1 MSTPAIKTR
10 VSIEGEKEY
19 KAALAEINSGLRV
32 LNSEMKLTS
41 TQFAEN
47 ADGMDALT
55 AKGDILERQILS
67 QKEKIE
73 TLKAALQNSAE
84 AFGESDKKTS
94 AWKVSLNN
102 AEAELVKMEREL
114 RTNREAVQQAAQAAQ
129 SAENAFDDMSD
140 ALGENSDAAKE
151 GGPLIDKLRDA
162 FGGGAEGANNFGSIV
177 DDLAGKL
184 GINLP
189 GGASKAL
196 ESLGGLSGGTAAAAG
211 AFAALIAAVVEIEK
225 ALIGLTTD
233 RAAAATE
240 LANIAETINM
250 DVTATQQ
257 WDYVLKTV
265 GSSIGEAQGDLSAF
279 QERIM
284 DAATGT
290 GEASEMFAKLG
301 VNVVDQTGALRDTE
315 SVLLDTVHALQLM
328 ADETERNATSS
339 TLLGGT
345 GEKLIPIYNQSAESL
360 DYLLEKKKELGIM
373 TGDEI
378 EALKDVSEALLDYEE
393 RTTSAKDTIAAE
405 FAPAMAAFQE
415 EMGIALQDLG
425 EAAEESGLVNF
436 FGAILELITAL
447 LPLIQHLGTG
457 LEALE
462 PVFDTLSIALGVVA
476 DVLALVVNG
485 VAAFQDLVMDI
496 PRLLFGWG
504 GESNYDKYLD
514 NIAGIFS
521 GNDSA
526 TKRALT
532 NAYNSSGHYNFA
544 GGYTWVGENGPELAY
559 LPQGTRIFNNQ
570 ESRELGGDVFYVTID
585 AKNVREF
592 NDIVA
597 MAQAKRRTER
607 MEVAK

>member
-1 MSTPAIKTR
+1 MAGPTIKTR
-10 VSIEGEKEY
+10 IALDGEKEY
-19 KAALAEINSGLRV
+19 KKAVEEISSGLRV

-47 ADGMDALT
+47 ANSMEAMA
-55 AKGDILERQILS
+55 AKGDVLERQILS

-84 AFGESDKKTS
+84 AFGESDKKTND
-94 AWKVSLNN
+94 WKASLYK
-102 AEAELVKMEREL
+102 AEAELIKMERKL
-114 RTNREAVQQAAQAAQ
+114 RNNREAMEQAGKAAEENDTIFSKLSNIFGNTGT
-129 SAENAFDDMSD
+129 SAKGLGDM
-140 ALGENSDAAKE
+140 A
-151 GGPLIDKLRDA
+151 
-162 FGGGAEGANNFGSIV
+162 

-184 GINLP
+184 GVNLP
-189 GGASKAL
+189 EGAKEALNAMGDVNAQTALLAGG
-196 ESLGGLSGGTAAAAG
+196 AAAA
-211 AFAALIAAVVEIEK
+211 AAAIAEIEK

-250 DVTATQQ
+250 DVTATQK

-290 GEASEMFAKLG
+290 GEAAEMFAKLG
-301 VNVVDQTGALRDTE
+301 VNVIDQNGALRDTE

-328 ADETERNATSS
+328 ADETERNAISS

-360 DYLLEKKKELGIM
+360 DYLLEKKKELGIL

-393 RTTSAKDTIAAE
+393 RATSAKDTIAAE
-405 FAPAMAAFQE
+405 FAPALEEFYNMA
-415 EMGIALQDLG
+415 GVGLQGLG
-425 EAAEESGLVNF
+425 ESAEKSGLVNF
-436 FGAILELITAL
+436 FGSILELVSAL
-447 LPLIQHLGTG
+447 APAFDLLGAAI
-457 LEALE
+457 EFLE
-462 PVFDTLSIALGVVA
+462 PGFDMLSITLGLVA
-476 DVLALVVNG
+476 DGLNIVVNLASALANLLTFDFAG
-485 VAAFQDLVMDI
+485 AGDNWDNVM
-496 PRLLFGWG
+496 
-504 GESNYDKYLD
+504 S
-514 NIAGIFS
+514 IFS
-521 GNDSA
+521 GNSA
-526 TKRALT
+526 TERSFV
-532 NAYNSSGHYNFA
+532 NAINSSGNANFA

-570 ESRELGGDVFYVTID
+570 ESRELGGDIINVTIS
-585 AKNVREF
+585 AKDVKEF

-597 MAQAKRRTER
+597 VAKAARRTER

>member
-1 MSTPAIKTR
+1 MSTPTIKTKFAL
-10 VSIEGEKEY
+10 EGEKEY
-19 KAALAEINSGLRV
+19 KAALAEINSGLKV
-32 LNSEMKLTS
+32 LNSEMKLTAA
-41 TQFAEN
+41 QFEDN

-162 FGGGAEGANNFGSIV
+162 FGGGAEGANNFGGIV

-189 GGASKAL
+189 SGASKAL

-225 ALIGLTTD
+225 ALISLTTD

-250 DVTATQQ
+250 DVEATQQ

-265 GSSIGEAQGDLSAF
+265 GSSISEAQGDLSAF
-279 QERIM
+279 QEKIM
-284 DAATGT
+284 EAKEGT
-290 GEASEMFAKLG
+290 GEAAEMFEKLG
-301 VNVVDQTGALRDTE
+301 VNVTDQTGALRDTE
-315 SVLLDTVHALQLM
+315 SVLLDTVHALQVM

-339 TLLGGT
+339 ILLGGT

-360 DYLLEKKKELGIM
+360 DYLLEKKKELGLM
-373 TGDEI
+373 NGDEI
-378 EALKDVSEALLDYEE
+378 EALKDVSEALLEYEE

-405 FAPAMAAFQE
+405 FAPALEEFYKMAGEGVQ
-415 EMGIALQDLG
+415 GLG
-425 EAAEESGLVNF
+425 ESAEKSGLVNF
-436 FGAILELITAL
+436 FGSILELVSSLAPAL
-447 LPLIQHLGTG
+447 DILGAAI
-457 LEALE
+457 EYIE
-462 PVFDTLSIALGVVA
+462 PVFDVFSIALGLVA
-476 DVLALVVNG
+476 DGLSIVVNLASALANLLTFDFAG
-485 VAAFQDLVMDI
+485 AGDNWDNVM
-496 PRLLFGWG
+496 
-504 GESNYDKYLD
+504 S
-514 NIAGIFS
+514 IFS
-521 GNDSA
+521 GNSA
-526 TKRALT
+526 TERT
-532 NAYNSSGHYNFA
+532 FVNAINSSGDYNFG

-570 ESRELGGDVFYVTID
+570 ESRELGGDTWYVTID
-585 AKNVREF
+585 AKNVKEF

>member
-1 MSTPAIKTR
+1 MPTPTIKTK
-10 VSIEGEKEY
+10 VAIDGEKEY

-47 ADGMDALT
+47 AEGMEALT

-67 QKEKIE
+67 QGEKIE
-73 TLKAALQNSAE
+73 TLKAALQNSAD
-84 AFGESDKKTS
+84 AFGESDKRTS

-102 AEAELVKMEREL
+102 AEAELVKLEREL
-114 RTNREAVQQAAQAAQ
+114 RDNREAIEQASQAALG
-129 SAENAFDDMSD
+129 AENAFDDMSD
-140 ALGENSDAAKE
+140 ALDENSGSAKNL
-151 GGPLIDKLRDA
+151 GDL
-162 FGGGAEGANNFGSIV
+162 AEE
-177 DDLAGKL
+177 LAGKL

-189 GGASKAL
+189 DGAKEALSALGDVNAQTALLAGG
-196 ESLGGLSGGTAAAAG
+196 AAAA
-211 AFAALIAAVVEIEK
+211 AAAIIEIEK

-240 LANIAETINM
+240 LSNIAQTINM
-250 DVTATQQ
+250 DVEATQQ

-290 GEASEMFAKLG
+290 GEAAEMFAKLG
-301 VNVVDQTGALRDTE
+301 VNVTDQTGALRDTE

-328 ADETERNATSS
+328 ADETERNAVSS

-373 TGDEI
+373 SGDEI

-405 FAPAMAAFQE
+405 FAPALEEFYNMA
-415 EMGIALQDLG
+415 GVGLQGLG
-425 EAAEESGLVNF
+425 ESAEKSGLVNF
-436 FGAILELITAL
+436 FGSILELVSAL
-447 LPLIQHLGTG
+447 APAFGLLGSAVE
-457 LEALE
+457 LLE
-462 PVFDTLSIALGVVA
+462 PVFDGFSIALGIVA
-476 DVLALVVNG
+476 DGLNIVVSLA
-485 VAAFQDLVMDI
+485 AALADLLTLDFAGAGKNWDNVM
-496 PRLLFGWG
+496 
-504 GESNYDKYLD
+504 S
-514 NIAGIFS
+514 IFS
-521 GNDSA
+521 GNSA
-526 TKRALT
+526 TERSFV
-532 NAYNSSGHYNFA
+532 NAINSSGNANFA

-559 LPQGTRIFNNQ
+559 FPQGTRIFNNQ

-585 AKNVREF
+585 AKNVKEF

-597 MAQAKRRTER
+597 MAKAKRRTER
-607 MEVAK
+607 MEVPK

>member
-55 AKGDILERQILS
+55 AKSDILERQILS

-84 AFGESDKKTS
+84 AFGESDKRTS

-114 RTNREAVQQAAQAAQ
+114 RDNREAMEQAGKAAE
-129 SAENAFDDMSD
+129 ENDTIFS
-140 ALGENSDAAKE
+140 
-151 GGPLIDKLRDA
+151 KLSNI
-162 FGGGAEGANNFGSIV
+162 FGGTEDSAKGLGDMAE
-177 DDLAGKL
+177 DLAGKL

-189 GGASKAL
+189 DGAKEALNAMGDVNAQTVLLAGG
-196 ESLGGLSGGTAAAAG
+196 AAAA
-211 AFAALIAAVVEIEK
+211 AAAIAEIEK

-250 DVTATQQ
+250 DVEATQK

-290 GEASEMFAKLG
+290 GEAAEMFAKLG
-301 VNVVDQTGALRDTE
+301 VNVVDQNGALRDTE

-328 ADETERNATSS
+328 ADETERNAISS

-360 DYLLEKKKELGIM
+360 DYLLEKKKELGIL

-393 RTTSAKDTIAAE
+393 RATSAKDTIAAE
-405 FAPAMAAFQE
+405 FAPALEEFYNMA
-415 EMGIALQDLG
+415 GVGLQGLG
-425 EAAEESGLVNF
+425 ESAEKSGLVNF
-436 FGAILELITAL
+436 FGSILELVSAL
-447 LPLIQHLGTG
+447 APAFGLLGSAVE
-457 LEALE
+457 LLE
-462 PVFDTLSIALGVVA
+462 PVFDGFSIALGIVA
-476 DVLALVVNG
+476 DGLNIVVSLA
-485 VAAFQDLVMDI
+485 AALADLLTLDFAGAGKNWDTVM
-496 PRLLFGWG
+496 
-504 GESNYDKYLD
+504 S
-514 NIAGIFS
+514 IFS
-521 GNDSA
+521 GNSA
-526 TKRALT
+526 TERSFV
-532 NAYNSSGHYNFA
+532 NAINSSGNANFA

-570 ESRELGGDVFYVTID
+570 ESRELGGDIINVTIS
-585 AKNVREF
+585 AKDVKEF

-597 MAQAKRRTER
+597 IAKTARRTER
-607 MEVAK
+607 MEVPK

>member
-1 MSTPAIKTR
+1 MSTPTIKTKFAL
-10 VSIEGEKEY
+10 EGEKEY
-19 KAALAEINSGLRV
+19 KAALAEINSGLKV
-32 LNSEMKLTS
+32 LNSEMKLTAA
-41 TQFAEN
+41 QFEDN

-225 ALIGLTTD
+225 ALISLTTD

-250 DVTATQQ
+250 DVEATQQ

-265 GSSIGEAQGDLSAF
+265 GSSISEAQGDLSAF
-279 QERIM
+279 QEKIM
-284 DAATGT
+284 EAKEGT
-290 GEASEMFAKLG
+290 GEAAEMFEKLG
-301 VNVVDQTGALRDTE
+301 VNVTDQTGALRDTE
-315 SVLLDTVHALQLM
+315 SVLLDTVHALQVM

-339 TLLGGT
+339 ILLGGT

-360 DYLLEKKKELGIM
+360 DYLLEKKKELGLM
-373 TGDEI
+373 NGDEI
-378 EALKDVSEALLDYEE
+378 EALKDVSEALLEYEE

-405 FAPAMAAFQE
+405 FAPALEEFYKMAGEGVQ
-415 EMGIALQDLG
+415 GLG
-425 EAAEESGLVNF
+425 ESAEKSGLVNF
-436 FGAILELITAL
+436 FGSILELVSSLAPAL
-447 LPLIQHLGTG
+447 DLLGAAI
-457 LEALE
+457 EFLE
-462 PVFDTLSIALGVVA
+462 PVFDAFSIALGLVA
-476 DVLALVVNG
+476 DGLSIVVNLASALANLLTFDFAG
-485 VAAFQDLVMDI
+485 AGDNWDNVM
-496 PRLLFGWG
+496 
-504 GESNYDKYLD
+504 S
-514 NIAGIFS
+514 IFS
-521 GNDSA
+521 GKSA
-526 TKRALT
+526 TERT
-532 NAYNSSGHYNFA
+532 FVNAINSSGDYNFG

-570 ESRELGGDVFYVTID
+570 ESRELGGDIINVTIS
-585 AKNVREF
+585 AKDVKEF

-597 MAQAKRRTER
+597 IAKAARRTER
-607 MEVAK
+607 MEVPK

>member
-55 AKGDILERQILS
+55 AKSDILERQILS

-84 AFGESDKKTS
+84 AFGESDKRTS

-114 RTNREAVQQAAQAAQ
+114 RDNREAMEQAGKAAEENDTIFSKLSNIFGDTGS
-129 SAENAFDDMSD
+129 SAKGLGDM
-140 ALGENSDAAKE
+140 A
-151 GGPLIDKLRDA
+151 
-162 FGGGAEGANNFGSIV
+162 

-184 GINLP
+184 GVNLP
-189 GGASKAL
+189 DGAKEALNAMGDVNAQTALLAGG
-196 ESLGGLSGGTAAAAG
+196 AAAA
-211 AFAALIAAVVEIEK
+211 AAAIAEIEK

-250 DVTATQQ
+250 DVEATQQ

-290 GEASEMFAKLG
+290 GEAAEMFAKLG
-301 VNVVDQTGALRDTE
+301 VNVTDQNGALRDTE

-328 ADETERNATSS
+328 ADETERNAISS

-360 DYLLEKKKELGIM
+360 DYLLEKKKELGIL

-393 RTTSAKDTIAAE
+393 RATSAKDTIAAE
-405 FAPAMAAFQE
+405 FAPALE
-415 EMGIALQDLG
+415 EFYNIAGVGLQGLG
-425 EAAEESGLVNF
+425 ESAEKSGLVNF
-436 FGAILELITAL
+436 FGSILELVSAL
-447 LPLIQHLGTG
+447 APAFGLLGSAVE
-457 LEALE
+457 LLE
-462 PVFDTLSIALGVVA
+462 PVFDGFSIALGIVA
-476 DVLALVVNG
+476 DGLNIVVSLA
-485 VAAFQDLVMDI
+485 AALADLLTLDFAGAGKNWDNVM
-496 PRLLFGWG
+496 
-504 GESNYDKYLD
+504 S
-514 NIAGIFS
+514 IFS
-521 GNDSA
+521 GNSA
-526 TKRALT
+526 TERSFV
-532 NAYNSSGHYNFA
+532 NAINSSGNANFA

>member
-19 KAALAEINSGLRV
+19 KAALTEINSGLRV

-55 AKGDILERQILS
+55 AKSDILERQILS

-84 AFGESDKKTS
+84 AFGESDKRTS

-114 RTNREAVQQAAQAAQ
+114 RDNREAMEQAGNAAEENDTIFSKLSNIFGDTGT
-129 SAENAFDDMSD
+129 SAKGLGDM
-140 ALGENSDAAKE
+140 A
-151 GGPLIDKLRDA
+151 
-162 FGGGAEGANNFGSIV
+162 

-184 GINLP
+184 GVNLP
-189 GGASKAL
+189 EGAKEALNAMGDVNAQTALLAGGAAAS
-196 ESLGGLSGGTAAAAG
+196 AAA
-211 AFAALIAAVVEIEK
+211 IVEIEK

-290 GEASEMFAKLG
+290 GEAAEMFAKLG

-328 ADETERNATSS
+328 ADETERNAISS

-393 RTTSAKDTIAAE
+393 RTTSAKNTIAAE
-405 FAPAMAAFQE
+405 FAPALE
-415 EMGIALQDLG
+415 EFYNIAGTGLQGLG
-425 EAAEESGLVNF
+425 ESAEKSGLVNF
-436 FGAILELITAL
+436 FG
-447 LPLIQHLGTG
+447 
-457 LEALE
+457 
-462 PVFDTLSIALGVVA
+462 S
-476 DVLALVVNG
+476 VLALVSALAPG
-485 VAAFQDLVMDI
+485 FDLLGAAIEFLEPGFDMFSITLGLVADGLNIVLNLASALANLLTFDFAGAGDNWDNVM
-496 PRLLFGWG
+496 
-504 GESNYDKYLD
+504 S
-514 NIAGIFS
+514 IFS
-521 GNDSA
+521 GNSA
-526 TKRALT
+526 TERSFV
-532 NAYNSSGHYNFA
+532 NAFNASGNANFA

-592 NDIVA
+592 NDIVS
-597 MAQAKRRTER
+597 MVQAKRRTER

>member
-47 ADGMDALT
+47 ADGMDALA
-55 AKGDILERQILS
+55 AKSDILERQILS
-67 QKEKIE
+67 QNEKIE
-73 TLKAALQNSAE
+73 TLKSALQNSAE
-84 AFGESDKKTS
+84 AFGQSDKRTS
-94 AWKVSLNN
+94 AWTVSLNN

-114 RTNREAVQQAAQAAQ
+114 RDNREAMEQAGKAAE
-129 SAENAFDDMSD
+129 ENDTIFS
-140 ALGENSDAAKE
+140 
-151 GGPLIDKLRDA
+151 KLSNI
-162 FGGGAEGANNFGSIV
+162 FGGTEDSAKGLGDMA

-189 GGASKAL
+189 DGAKEALNAMGDVNAQTALLAGG
-196 ESLGGLSGGTAAAAG
+196 AAAA
-211 AFAALIAAVVEIEK
+211 AAAIAEIEK
-225 ALIGLTTD
+225 ALIGLTSD

-250 DVTATQQ
+250 DVEATQQ

-290 GEASEMFAKLG
+290 GEAAEMFAKLG
-301 VNVVDQTGALRDTE
+301 VNVIDQNGALRDTE

-328 ADETERNATSS
+328 ADETERNAISS

-360 DYLLEKKKELGIM
+360 DYLLEKKKELGIL

-393 RTTSAKDTIAAE
+393 RATSAKDTIAAE
-405 FAPAMAAFQE
+405 FAPALE
-415 EMGIALQDLG
+415 EFYNIAGVGLQGLG
-425 EAAEESGLVNF
+425 ESAEKSGLVNF
-436 FGAILELITAL
+436 FGSILELVSAL
-447 LPLIQHLGTG
+447 APAFGLLGSAVE
-457 LEALE
+457 LLE
-462 PVFDTLSIALGVVA
+462 PVFDGFSIALGIVA
-476 DVLALVVNG
+476 DGLNIVVSLA
-485 VAAFQDLVMDI
+485 AALADLLTLDFAGAGKNWDNVM
-496 PRLLFGWG
+496 
-504 GESNYDKYLD
+504 S
-514 NIAGIFS
+514 IFS
-521 GNDSA
+521 GNSA
-526 TKRALT
+526 TERSFV
-532 NAYNSSGHYNFA
+532 NAINSSGNANFA